1 MKQILL
7 LVMAVVMVGCATYD
21 WSIHHGVYTYDE
33 AKIEFGPPDSE
44 SKLSNGG
51 VSASWITGNTGGGNV
66 VEKRILT
73 FDENGKLVKGSSP
86 SRRGRR

>member
-1 MKQILL
+1 MKQLL
-7 LVMAVVMVGCATYD
+7 LLAMAVVLVGCATYD

-33 AKIEFGPPDSE
+33 AQIEFGPPDSE

-51 VSASWITGNTGGGNV
+51 VSASWIIRKAIR

>member
-1 MKQILL
+1 MKQLL
-7 LVMAVVMVGCATYD
+7 LLAMAVVLVGCATYD

-51 VSASWITGNTGGGNV
+51 VSASWIIRKAIR

>member
-1 MKQILL
+1 MKKLL
-7 LVMAVVMVGCATYD
+7 LLAMAVVLAGCATYD

-51 VSASWITGNTGGGNV
+51 VSASWIIRKAIR